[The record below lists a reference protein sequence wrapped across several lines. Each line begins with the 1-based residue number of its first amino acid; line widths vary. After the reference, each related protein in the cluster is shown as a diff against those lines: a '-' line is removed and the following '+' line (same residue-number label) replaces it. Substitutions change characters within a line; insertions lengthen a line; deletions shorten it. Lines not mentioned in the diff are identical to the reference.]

1 MERIDNYNNNNN
13 NNIFLNTLNDITRDA
28 YSNKFRDIEGHE
40 EDKVKKPVHQ
50 FDTSVFMNR
59 ETFDN
64 NNNMINSLN
73 EEILSLKKKLTI
85 IIEKDKEIYELK
97 CENEKL
103 NNQALINN
111 SVVPEIEKLKSEN
124 NVLRVNNDKLQIE
137 NMENT
142 KIKQENELLKNKINE
157 LNSELEKQNI
167 KENYDNPEIQDIMTE
182 DYEKNKSSEN
192 ENKIELNIDK
202 LKDILSSRL
211 KTYHDKHINELID
224 SYNLKTNQIIEKEM
238 IEKLLLEAIHI

>member
-1 MERIDNYNNNNN
+1 MDGFNKYSN

-28 YSNKFRDIEGHE
+28 YSNKFRDIEDHS

-64 NNNMINSLN
+64 SNNRINSLN

-103 NNQALINN
+103 NNQI
-111 SVVPEIEKLKSEN
+111 SVNGSIVSEIEKLKSEN

-142 KIKQENELLKNKINE
+142 KTKQENELLKKKINE
-157 LNSELEKQNI
+157 LNSELEKLSI
-167 KENYDNPEIQDIMTE
+167 KENYDNPDIQDIMTE
-182 DYEKNKSSEN
+182 DYEKNTSIEN
-192 ENKIELNIDK
+192 ENKIDLNIDK
-202 LKDILSSRL
+202 LKDVLSSRL
-211 KTYHDKHINELID
+211 KSYHDKHINELIN
-224 SYNLKTNQIIEKEM
+224 SYNLKPNQKIDKEL
-238 IEKLLLEAIHI
+238 IEKLLVEAIHI